1 MDIEKKITVMP
12 RFEKN
17 ALLQEM
23 EMKFQ
28 NDPDRYNDE
37 KLLWR
42 KDETTVSDLV
52 RMVRAGQPINGIERA
67 YPEDDDNDGVHDDR
81 TVSDEENDRRDYEVM
96 QKIQNARRFLDDDPV
111 IALHQIG
118 AIQNELRMQ
127 VQKQQEQQQEQPPQE
142 QPPQEQQP
150 QEQQQVQETQSN
162 EEVTK

>member
-1 MDIEKKITVMP
+1 MDLEKKITVIP

-17 ALLQEM
+17 ASLQKM
-23 EMKFQ
+23 EMDFQ

-52 RMVRAGQPINGIERA
+52 RMVRAGQPINGIERH
-67 YPEDDDNDGVHDDR
+67 YPDDDDQEGVHDDR
-81 TVSDEENDRRDYEVM
+81 TVSDEENDRKDFETM
-96 QKIQNARRFLDDDPV
+96 ENIQSARRFLDDDPV

-118 AIQNELRMQ
+118 AIQNELRLQ
-127 VQKQQEQQQEQPPQE
+127 A
-142 QPPQEQQP
+142 QQP
-150 QEQQQVQETQSN
+150 QEQQPEQQPEQPQQEQPPIQETQQN